1 MRKIMKNL
9 FSGNADL
16 IAVAILALTIG
27 IGSAIRVESAI
38 VGEAPERMI
47 RTRVAVFERN
57 VLRAEREVCRVEKAL
72 RTIALEHH

>member
-1 MRKIMKNL
+1 MKNL

-16 IAVAILALTIG
+16 IAVAVLVLAIG
-27 IGSAIRVESAI
+27 FGSAIKVESAI
-38 VGEAPERMI
+38 VRESPERII

-57 VLRAEREVCRVEKAL
+57 LLRAEREVCRVEKVL